1 MNTSINLVMDD
12 KNTFIMKLLHYFI
25 TEKNYTPIILQGAE
39 NEIWLENLN
48 EQYEIVRIVSG
59 YIHNNEQFD
68 FDIFKTKR
76 ILKKIKRKTLTMHL
90 NTLSIFT
97 DLGENVSLKEIKD
110 IECIEA
116 VSENDLKKSKNLS
129 TVFPD
134 IFNKLEYSEDGLNLF
149 VKITNDINEHN
160 EKDAIK
166 AEEVF
171 KPKYPTITYI
181 LIFINAVLFI
191 LPFAFNK
198 YDSLMN
204 MLCLHKYSVLIGK
217 EYYRLFTAMFMHGNI
232 LHLLFNMY
240 ALYVIGTQLE
250 SFIGKAKYLI
260 VYIFSGLTASLLSL
274 AFLSDNA
281 ISIGASGAIFGLMG
295 ALLYFGY
302 HYRVYLGNV
311 MKSQIIPLIILNLLL
326 GFMMT
331 GIDNAAHIGGLIG
344 GFLILMALGIKY
356 KSKTSERINGTIIT
370 IIYTAF
376 LIYIAFF
383 YGA

>member
-1 MNTSINLVMDD
+1 
-12 KNTFIMKLLHYFI
+12 
-25 TEKNYTPIILQGAE
+25 
-39 NEIWLENLN
+39 
-48 EQYEIVRIVSG
+48 
-59 YIHNNEQFD
+59 
-68 FDIFKTKR
+68 
-76 ILKKIKRKTLTMHL
+76 
-90 NTLSIFT
+90 
-97 DLGENVSLKEIKD
+97 
-110 IECIEA
+110 
-116 VSENDLKKSKNLS
+116 
-129 TVFPD
+129 
-134 IFNKLEYSEDGLNLF
+134 
-149 VKITNDINEHN
+149 
-160 EKDAIK
+160 
-166 AEEVF
+166 
-171 KPKYPTITYI
+171 
-181 LIFINAVLFI
+181 
-191 LPFAFNK
+191 
-198 YDSLMN
+198 